1 MIVNVFKC
9 VRCNLVATPCQKD
22 SRTRHRVNFFLWEVS
37 TPRVFFCVVK
47 SSQACVL
54 LSGTVSVRAQTLAQS
69 LPKIDHHSDHVVQ
82 TYLLILYPFPN
93 CELFGICLPCK
104 VMPTPY
110 SWPRPSPKRS
120 QGLGVPS
127 KSKPPI
133 LGPTPQ
139 IVWKS
144 KGIPNEV
151 AARVNSSGLVQT
163 LLHNS
168 GTKSQTDLFFNVRKK
183 GRQSPERKHI
193 FLVAFNYRTSSSVL
207 LVKCQTNTGV
217 ILKVEAL
224 GGLLCFRPR
233 VPRENPSD
241 PLFRRAHKSEK
252 SGLPEENQWQ
262 GFHSGKPHECL
273 HP

>member
-1 MIVNVFKC
+1 MYSSVSDAIWWQRLAK
-9 VRCNLVATPCQKD
+9 RTAGHATVSIFFYEKFQ
-22 SRTRHRVNFFLWEVS
+22 RHAF
-37 TPRVFFCVVK
+37 FFCVVK

>member
-1 MIVNVFKC
+1 MYSSVSDAIWWQRLAK
-9 VRCNLVATPCQKD
+9 RTAGHATV
-22 SRTRHRVNFFLWEVS
+22 SNFLWEVS
-37 TPRVFFCVVK
+37 TPGVFFCVVK

-82 TYLLILYPFPN
+82 TYLLILHPFPN
-93 CELFGICLPCK
+93 CELFEICLPCK

-110 SWPRPSPKRS
+110 SWPQPSPKRS

-151 AARVNSSGLVQT
+151 AAGVNSSGLVSFHLTQKI
-163 LLHNS
+163 
-168 GTKSQTDLFFNVRKK
+168 GGKSLISLF
-183 GRQSPERKHI
+183 
-193 FLVAFNYRTSSSVL
+193 
-207 LVKCQTNTGV
+207 
-217 ILKVEAL
+217 
-224 GGLLCFRPR
+224 
-233 VPRENPSD
+233 
-241 PLFRRAHKSEK
+241 LF
-252 SGLPEENQWQ
+252 
-262 GFHSGKPHECL
+262 
-273 HP
+273 